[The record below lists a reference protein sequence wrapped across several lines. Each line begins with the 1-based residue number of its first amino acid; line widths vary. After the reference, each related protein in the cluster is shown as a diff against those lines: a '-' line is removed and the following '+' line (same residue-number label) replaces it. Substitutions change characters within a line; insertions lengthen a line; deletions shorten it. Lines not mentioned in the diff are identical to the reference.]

1 MRSAVWTHLDL
12 TARKLTPFLVTVVL
26 GVLNF
31 LPAQLPGYAEVSP
44 NLALMAVYYWA
55 LHRPNLLPATAVFVI
70 GLLQDFLSGG
80 TVGFNATILV
90 LVFMVAFS
98 QRRFFYGKS
107 FLVVW
112 WGFMMVS
119 LGVAVVGWLLSCVLF
134 ATLLDPGPAMF
145 EGLMNAAAYPV
156 LGWLFV
162 QIHRTLPRYE

>member
-26 GVLNF
+26 VVLNF

-119 LGVAVVGWLLSCVLF
+119 LGVAVVGWLLACVLF

>member
-26 GVLNF
+26 VVLNF

-70 GLLQDFLSGG
+70 GLLQDFISGG
-80 TVGFNATILV
+80 TVGFNATIMV
-90 LVFMVAFS
+90 MVFMVALS
-98 QRRFFYGKS
+98 QRRFFYGNS

-119 LGVAVVGWLLSCVLF
+119 LGVAVVGWLLACVLF